1 MDATTPVTK
10 QDLAIA
16 QRVVDEGRAIVIAL
30 NKMDAV
36 DKPKLI
42 IDAVKDRIEQAVW
55 QAGGVECVPI
65 SATLGKNTRHIMP
78 AVYGLCRYMW
88 NVARLLSVTVVFI
101 LAQSDCV

>member
-78 AVYGLCRYMW
+78 AVYGLCLSLHRVTAFDNW
-88 NVARLLSVTVVFI
+88 SRHVPSRKLNV
-101 LAQSDCV
+101 